1 MIKVK
6 HGARSARFTSKDR
19 VIDILALFALALSS
33 PFLNDSWKENEGS
46 YHSAHEMQVLHAQ
59 EQTDDGCMPPLQSS
73 GGLVW

>member
-33 PFLNDSWKENEGS
+33 PFLSDSWKEKD
-46 YHSAHEMQVLHAQ
+46 HHIIVHEMQVLHAQ
-59 EQTDDGCMPPLQSS
+59 EQTVKGS
-73 GGLVW
+73 

>member
-33 PFLNDSWKENEGS
+33 PFLSDSWKEKD
-46 YHSAHEMQVLHAQ
+46 HIIVHEMQVLHAQ
-59 EQTDDGCMPPLQSS
+59 EQTVKGS
-73 GGLVW
+73 